1 MKEWMFLAFLSIGAG
16 VCCSCDRLSKPTQP
30 VEPPPLFRTPSA
42 TELFDLQSK
51 CTAMG
56 EKVMEGNV
64 IGNALTQEQVS
75 HYNPKDN
82 RCYVKLDVHTAN
94 LTTPREDYMDS
105 DYLYD
110 GQSREMLAY
119 ISTRGDKRVGRIWDS
134 GLLKLMQEK
143 KQSDTDVDA
152 ISDLI
157 DSFAATDR
165 RP

>member
-1 MKEWMFLAFLSIGAG
+1 
-16 VCCSCDRLSKPTQP
+16 
-30 VEPPPLFRTPSA
+30 
-42 TELFDLQSK
+42 
-51 CTAMG
+51 
-56 EKVMEGNV
+56 
-64 IGNALTQEQVS
+64 
-75 HYNPKDN
+75 
-82 RCYVKLDVHTAN
+82 
-94 LTTPREDYMDS
+94 MDS
-105 DYLYD
+105 EYLYD

-119 ISTRGDKRVGRIWDS
+119 ISTKGDKRVGRIWDS